1 MEPGYARTQV
11 PNVRVGLLP
20 NIGTIRFLLELE
32 DPFAANYM
40 MMRWL
45 DEAPS
50 VVVTESLK
58 L

>member
-1 MEPGYARTQV
+1 
-11 PNVRVGLLP
+11 
-20 NIGTIRFLLELE
+20 LLELE
-32 DPFAANYM
+32 DPFVANYM